1 MVARYA
7 YDAWGNHKVF
17 NPDGTENTSASF
29 IGNINPI
36 RYRGYYFDVETGLYY
51 LMTRYYDPQVGRF
64 ISPDS
69 IEYLDPSSVSGLNL
83 YAYCN
88 NNPVMYTD
96 ESGEG
101 ILTAILIGALIG
113 VIIGGTI
120 NGVNA
125 YNEGQRDLGLF
136 GSIVGGAIMG
146 GAMGATLALGGA
158 AGLGFVSIGTGLS
171 VAAGVGV
178 GAGLV
183 SYSFENSLRS
193 DREWTVSNF
202 LLSGLSGG
210 VKGLVTFGIGF
221 AGGKLG
227 AFDKMLLKPML
238 EEASTIS
245 KGITYD
251 IAKGIM
257 ATLNP
262 NPVKTF
268 LSWSS
273 YYIGETLT
281 KTLFVSS
288 IAAGSR
294 GIIDKIFALFE

>member
-1 MVARYA
+1 
-7 YDAWGNHKVF
+7 
-17 NPDGTENTSASF
+17 
-29 IGNINPI
+29 
-36 RYRGYYFDVETGLYY
+36 
-51 LMTRYYDPQVGRF
+51 MTRYYDPQVGRF